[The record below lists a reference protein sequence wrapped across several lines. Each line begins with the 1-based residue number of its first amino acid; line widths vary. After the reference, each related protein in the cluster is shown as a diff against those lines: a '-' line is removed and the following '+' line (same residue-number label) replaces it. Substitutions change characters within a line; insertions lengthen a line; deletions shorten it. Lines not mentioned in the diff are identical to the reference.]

1 MLGLNIF
8 PKSMI
13 DLESQLNELKQNGR
27 TGIQFPAEFE
37 VQDVGLKVIN
47 RNDIVF
53 NNPLGQ
59 IRVGDAIEKRGKR
72 LAYSFSNGVDW
83 SAPFP
88 VVFEKDGSYFLAEG
102 FGRDAGFD
110 NLNQDCWIYQVVK
123 VKPKHEVKTR
133 LWLNRD
139 LPSTPNTKLDIVH
152 AAIEDVKKK
161 YLKVG
166 KMHFTKYVNDTNPHI
181 SDAMKKE
188 IVATLLNKFKHK
200 LPKKYNRYTSY
211 KPATLKR
218 DWIAKHWSSAKNYN
232 FNLTKSGAKKDV
244 GKFFTAALPF
254 DYEHIKI
261 INAMK
266 DFARTGK
273 PTLFICYEINA
284 ITSEEYLRNKRKKF
298 LKSVEKIV
306 STFEKLSN
314 NASGSDFRNS
324 FEILGF
330 IPQDQNENI
339 KELVSTTNF

>member
-1 MLGLNIF
+1 MTDLQGQLHL
-8 PKSMI
+8 
-13 DLESQLNELKQNGR
+13 LESNGR

-37 VQDVGLKVIN
+37 VEDKGLKVIS
-47 RNDIVF
+47 RNDIVVA
-53 NNPLGQ
+53 NHLGQ

-88 VVFEKDGSYFLAEG
+88 VVFEKDNSYFLAEG

-110 NLNQDCWIYQVVK
+110 NLNQDSWIYQVVK
-123 VKPKHEVKTR
+123 VKPRHEVKTR

-139 LPSTPNTKLDIVH
+139 LPFTPNTKLDIVE
-152 AAIEDVKKK
+152 AAVEDVKKK

-181 SDAMKKE
+181 PDTMKKV
-188 IVATLLNKFKHK
+188 IVKTLLNKFKHK

-218 DWIAKHWSSAKNYN
+218 DWIAKHWSSAKNYK
-232 FNLTKSGAKKDV
+232 FNLSKSGARKDV
-244 GKFFTAALPF
+244 GNFYTAALPF
-254 DYEHIKI
+254 GYEHIKI
-261 INAMK
+261 VNAMK
-266 DFARTGK
+266 DFAKTGK
-273 PTLFICYEINA
+273 KTYFICYEINA
-284 ITSEEYLRNKRKKF
+284 ITSEKSLRNKRKKF
-298 LKSVEKIV
+298 LKNVEELV
-306 STFEKLSN
+306 QTFEKLSN
-314 NASGSDFRNS
+314 NPFGNDFRNS

-339 KELVSTTNF
+339 KELVSITNF